1 MAKEEGQLEQPVDQQ
16 VLADTKAMIDGL
28 KTVCANA
35 GLANDSS
42 EYKIITE
49 AFLYKFLNDRF
60 LHALRTS
67 GGLGEDAEAAYTAMD
82 ELQRE
87 RVLGK
92 LEANVA
98 IIRPEYLL
106 SYLFN
111 RKGKSG
117 EGAYDG
123 KLSEAKSFHEAFDG
137 ALNGIADDNVEIF
150 SVRTGEGQ
158 PIRLFNGVS
167 RFIVEENRRDSFC
180 EQLVDR
186 LARFSFER
194 TFDQKYDFF
203 AAVFEYLIS
212 DYNKDSGTYGEYF
225 TPHSI
230 ATIMARILVPEG
242 DSNVTVYD
250 PAAGTGT
257 LVLAV
262 AHQIGEG
269 NCTIYTQDRSQ
280 KANEFLRLNLILNG
294 LVASLPNVVH
304 DDTLLNPRHLTRD
317 KKSIQQFDYVVSNPP
332 FKSDFSDTR
341 DTLAGDSYRTRFWA
355 GVPNV
360 PKKKPE
366 GMSIYLMFLQHIVVS
381 LKPNGKAAVVVPTGF
396 LAAKGK
402 IEKAIRKRLIDDHM
416 LRGVVSMP
424 SNIFANTGTNVSI
437 MFIDKSRTYGHAL
450 LMDASKL
457 GEKRKVDGKNQ
468 RTFLSEEEIDRIV
481 GVLNNSEEQD
491 GFSVLASY
499 KDIEAKDYSFSAGQY
514 FEVKIEYVDMTPA
527 EFDAELAKR
536 TEALESLFAEGERLQ
551 KEIAD
556 QLGRLRFE

>member
-1 MAKEEGQLEQPVDQQ
+1 MADEKALQNVDEQ
-16 VLADTKAMIDGL
+16 VLSDTKAMIDGL

-49 AFLYKFLNDRF
+49 TFLYKFLNDRF
-60 LHALRTS
+60 LHELRTT
-67 GGLGEDAEAAYTAMD
+67 GGLGEDAEAVYSDMSKED
-82 ELQRE
+82 RE
-87 RVLGK
+87 RLLARLDPTCAV
-92 LEANVA
+92 
-98 IIRPEYLL
+98 IRPEYLI

-117 EGAYDG
+117 EGAYGG
-123 KLSEAKSFHEAFDG
+123 KLADKKNFHEAFDG
-137 ALNGIADDNVEIF
+137 ALKGIAEDNVEIF
-150 SVRTGEGQ
+150 SVKTGEGQ
-158 PIRLFNGVS
+158 PIQLFSGIS

-180 EQLVDR
+180 EQMIDR
-186 LARFSFER
+186 LARFSFEQAF
-194 TFDQKYDFF
+194 TEKYDFF

-242 DSNVTVYD
+242 DNNVTVYD

-262 AHQIGEG
+262 AHRIGES

-294 LVASLPNVVH
+294 LVSSLPNVVH
-304 DDTLLNPRHLTRD
+304 DDTLVSPRHLSQG
-317 KKSIQQFDYVVSNPP
+317 KKSVQQFDYIVSNPP
-332 FKSDFSDTR
+332 LKCNFSDTR
-341 DTLAGDSYRTRFWA
+341 DTLAGEAYKARFWA

-366 GMSIYLMFLQHIVVS
+366 GMAIYLMFLQHIVVS
-381 LKPNGKAAVVVPTGF
+381 LKPGGKAAVVVPTGF
-396 LAAKGK
+396 LTAKGK
-402 IEKAIRKRLIDDHM
+402 IEKAIRKKLIDGHM

-437 MFIDKSRTYGHAL
+437 VFIDSSEIYGSAL

-457 GEKRKVDGKNQ
+457 GEKRKADGKNQ
-468 RTFLSEEEIDRIV
+468 RTFLSTEEIERIV
-481 GVLNNSEEQD
+481 ETFNAREEQD
-491 GFSVLASY
+491 DFSVLASY
-499 KDIEAKDYSFSAGQY
+499 EDIEAKSYSLSAGQY
-514 FEVKIEYVDMTPA
+514 FEVKIEYEDLTPD
-527 EFDAELAKR
+527 EFDALLSGHMKSLRE
-536 TEALESLFAEGERLQ
+536 LFAEGDRLRE
-551 KEIAD
+551 KIEN
-556 QLGRLRFE
+556 QLGRLHFE